1 MATKRSNG
9 EGSVYRDSERGG
21 WVGQLY
27 IDGRRRKV
35 RAKTKSDV
43 LARLAALRRA
53 EADGIVVNGNATVS
67 QLLRLWR
74 ERVIAARPIGSS
86 TRQRYLGALA
96 ALDAELGTV
105 RLRRLDVDTVERAL
119 DTIATGCRG
128 RGRPL
133 TRTTLSRIRQ
143 TLIAALDFGVRRKM
157 LAYNPAA
164 MAELSRECETEPAT
178 ALLDTRRGGAPVGR
192 RWKASGSATSSD

>member
-1 MATKRSNG
+1 MP
-9 EGSVYRDSERGG
+9 
-21 WVGQLY
+21 
-27 IDGRRRKV
+27 RRRATCSPGSP
-35 RAKTKSDV
+35 R
-43 LARLAALRRA
+43 LRRG

-74 ERVIAARPIGSS
+74 ERVIAARPLGSS

-164 MAELSRECETEPAT
+164 MAELSASARPSRQRRSLT
-178 ALLDTRRGGAPVGR
+178 LDEAAAPVG
-192 RWKASGSATSSD
+192 GG